1 VKYMAATHERP
12 SPITERPD
20 ALVDPH
26 PDTHEDRTRDRVVQT
41 ILSNGPSTAS
51 ALASQLGLTPAGIRR
66 HLDALLTEGILAAR
80 DVPRRGERGRGRPA
94 KEFLLT
100 DSGRDGLGHA
110 YDDIAVQALRFL
122 AQRAGPSAV
131 EEFARERVAE
141 VERRYGATLAAADAA
156 DRPQILAEAL
166 TGQGYAATT
175 RAIPTGVEL
184 CQHHCPVAHVAEQ
197 FPELCEAETAAFA
210 RLLGTHIQRL
220 ATIAHGDGVCTT
232 HIPRTAATKTANSVS
247 NNPVS
252 ANRRDPLC
260 PTP

>member
-1 VKYMAATHERP
+1 MLP
-12 SPITERPD
+12 GPP
-20 ALVDPH
+20 DPH
-26 PDTHEDRTRDRVVQT
+26 PDTHEDRTRDRVIST

-66 HLDALLTEGILAAR
+66 HLDALMVEGLLSAR
-80 DVPRRGERGRGRPA
+80 EVPRRGERGRGRPA
-94 KEFLLT
+94 KEFMLT
-100 DSGRDGLGHA
+100 ESGRDGLRHA

-122 AQRAGPSAV
+122 AERAGAGAV
-131 EEFARERVAE
+131 EEFARDRVAE
-141 VERRYGATLAAADAA
+141 VERRYGHALAAADPA

-175 RAIPTGVEL
+175 RAVPSGIQL

-210 RLLGTHIQRL
+210 RLLGTHVQRL
-220 ATIAHGDGVCTT
+220 ATIAHGDGICTT
-232 HIPRTAATKTANSVS
+232 HIPCSTSSTSATARSAS
-247 NNPVS
+247 N
-252 ANRRDPLC
+252 NRRDPLC